1 MQKFKEL
8 CKRSFDLWVKKRWLK
23 EIDSAVDQYRRS
35 REKVERDRYVLA
47 ALLDEYKKRY
57 SEDLRGNKNGRPD

>member
-1 MQKFKEL
+1 MQKFKGL

-47 ALLDEYKKRY
+47 ALLAEYKKLY
-57 SEDLRGNKNGRPD
+57 GEDLRGPRDAR